1 MMKNS
6 KRYNS
11 NFSKIDRNK
20 MYSIDE
26 AVKLIKSMD
35 SAKFDETVDIS
46 FNLGVDPKHSDQ
58 LVRGTVSLPNG
69 TGKDVKVLVVS
80 KGEKLKE
87 AENAGADFFGS
98 DEILEKI
105 KSGWLDFDVLV
116 ATPDMMADLGK
127 LGRFLGPRGLMPNPK
142 SGTVTNDIEK
152 AVKELK
158 AGKIQFRTEKTG
170 IIHAGVGKVNFKEVA
185 LIENIKALTKEL
197 NRLKPS
203 STKGIYMKKIN
214 ISSSMGPGIKVDLG
228 SIVN

>member
-1 MMKNS
+1 MIKS
-6 KRYNS
+6 KRYTENVL
-11 NFSKIDRNK
+11 NVDRNK
-20 MYSIDE
+20 FYEINE
-26 AVKLIKSMD
+26 AIKLLKEMKTVK
-35 SAKFDETVDIS
+35 FNETVEVS

-87 AENAGADFFGS
+87 AEDAGADFFGS
-98 DEILEKI
+98 DEILSKI

-127 LGRFLGPRGLMPNPK
+127 LGKFLGPRGLMPNPK
-142 SGTVTNDIEK
+142 SGTVTNEIEK

-170 IIHAGVGKVNFKEVA
+170 IIHAGVGKMDFEEVA
-185 LIENIKALTKEL
+185 LVENVKTLAREL
-197 NRLKPS
+197 NRLKPT
-203 STKGIYMKKIN
+203 STKGTYMKKVN
-214 ISSSMGPGIKVDLG
+214 ISSTMGPGIKVDVGTLI
-228 SIVN
+228 S

>member
-1 MMKNS
+1 MKSS

-20 MYSIDE
+20 MYNLDE

-35 SAKFDETVDIS
+35 FVKFDETVEIS

-69 TGKDVKVLVVS
+69 TGKNVKVLVVS

-98 DEILEKI
+98 DEMLSKI

-116 ATPDMMADLGK
+116 ATPDMMAELGK
-127 LGRFLGPRGLMPNPK
+127 LGKFLGPRGLMPNPK

-158 AGKIQFRTEKTG
+158 AGKIQFRTEKAG
-170 IIHAGVGKVNFKEVA
+170 IIHAGVGKVNFEEAELV
-185 LIENIKALTKEL
+185 ENIKALTKEL

-203 STKGIYMKKIN
+203 STKGTYMKKIN

>member
-1 MMKNS
+1 MSSS
-6 KRYNS
+6 KRYNN
-11 NFSKIDRNK
+11 NFSKVDRDKSYNLN
-20 MYSIDE
+20 D
-26 AVKLIKSMD
+26 AVQLLKSMS
-35 SAKFDETVDIS
+35 SAKFDETVEVS

-69 TGKDVKVLVVS
+69 TGKDVKVLVVT

-87 AENAGADFFGS
+87 AENAGADFSGS
-98 DEILEKI
+98 DEILAKI
-105 KSGWLDFDVLV
+105 KSGWLDFDILV

-127 LGRFLGPRGLMPNPK
+127 LGKFLGPRGLMPNPK

-170 IIHAGVGKVNFKEVA
+170 IIHAGVGKITFEESA
-185 LIENIKALTKEL
+185 LVENVRALAKEL

-203 STKGIYMKKIN
+203 STKGTYMKKIN
-214 ISSSMGPGIKVDLG
+214 ISSTMSPGIKVDIG
-228 SIVN
+228 SIIN

>member
-1 MMKNS
+1 MKSS

-11 NFSKIDRNK
+11 NLSKIDRNK
-20 MYSIDE
+20 MYNLDE

-35 SAKFDETVDIS
+35 FVKFDETVEIS

-69 TGKDVKVLVVS
+69 TGKNIKVLVIS

-98 DEILEKI
+98 DEMLSKI
-105 KSGWLDFDVLV
+105 KSGWIEFDVLV
-116 ATPDMMADLGK
+116 ATPDMMAELGK
-127 LGRFLGPRGLMPNPK
+127 LGKFLGPRGLMPNPK

-158 AGKIQFRTEKTG
+158 AGKIQFRTEKAG
-170 IIHAGVGKVNFKEVA
+170 IIHVGVGKVGFKETELV
-185 LIENIKALTKEL
+185 ENIKALTKEL

-203 STKGIYMKKIN
+203 STKGTYMKKIN

>member
-1 MMKNS
+1 
-6 KRYNS
+6 
-11 NFSKIDRNK
+11 

-116 ATPDMMADLGK
+116 ATPDMMAALGK

>member
-1 MMKNS
+1 MKNS

>member
-1 MMKNS
+1 M
-6 KRYNS
+6 YNL
-11 NFSKIDRNK
+11 
-20 MYSIDE
+20 DE

-35 SAKFDETVDIS
+35 FVKFDETVEIS

-69 TGKDVKVLVVS
+69 TGKNIKVLVIS

-98 DEILEKI
+98 DEMLSKI
-105 KSGWLDFDVLV
+105 KSGWIEFDVLV
-116 ATPDMMADLGK
+116 ATPDMMAELGK
-127 LGRFLGPRGLMPNPK
+127 LGKFLGPRGLMPNPK

-158 AGKIQFRTEKTG
+158 AGKIQFRTEKAG
-170 IIHAGVGKVNFKEVA
+170 IIHVGVGKVGFKETELV
-185 LIENIKALTKEL
+185 ENIKALTKEL

-203 STKGIYMKKIN
+203 STKGTYMKKIN

>member
-1 MMKNS
+1 M
-6 KRYNS
+6 
-11 NFSKIDRNK
+11 
-20 MYSIDE
+20 
-26 AVKLIKSMD
+26 
-35 SAKFDETVDIS
+35 TS
-46 FNLGVDPKHSDQ
+46 F
-58 LVRGTVSLPNG
+58 
-69 TGKDVKVLVVS
+69 
-80 KGEKLKE
+80 
-87 AENAGADFFGS
+87 
-98 DEILEKI
+98 EKI

>member
-1 MMKNS
+1 MKSS

-20 MYSIDE
+20 MYNLDE
-26 AVKLIKSMD
+26 AVRLIKSMD
-35 SAKFDETVDIS
+35 SVKFDETVEIS

-98 DEILEKI
+98 DEMLEKI

-127 LGRFLGPRGLMPNPK
+127 LGKFLGPRGLMPNPK
-142 SGTVTNDIEK
+142 SGTVTNDVEK

-170 IIHAGVGKVNFKEVA
+170 IIHAGVGKINFEEVA

-203 STKGIYMKKIN
+203 STKGTYIKKIN
-214 ISSSMGPGIKVDLG
+214 ISSSMGPGIKVDSG